1 MNDTQKLA
9 EIYKQMRL
17 DEAKKKMDPVGDADA
32 DIDNDGDVDDSDEY
46 LHKRR
51 KAIKKSMK
59 EEMCP
64 KCECDPCECDSK
76 EESVEIDTDDGE
88 VTKAKDDKKKKKP
101 DTEAETDMTEAKNP
115 PLVMNAIKDAMS
127 SLGSAKSSLT
137 AAKGKHA
144 DNAVKR
150 KANIAIKAISDAMA
164 AMSMKEEVEIEE
176 AAKPKGK
183 TLSPKD
189 IKRALASKGAQAKSK
204 DKVTLKKAPW
214 ESKEVEEAALTV
226 GMKQPVDIDD
236 TEEKGHM
243 DAVKANK
250 AGPTA
255 KQPKKIKELRK

>member
-1 MNDTQKLA
+1 MNPTQKLA

-59 EEMCP
+59 EEVCD
-64 KCECDPCECDSK
+64 ECGKEPCECDSK
-76 EESVEIDTDDGE
+76 DEAVEIDPDDGE
-88 VTKAKDDKKKKKP
+88 VTKAKDGDKKKKKQ
-101 DTEAETDMTEAKNP
+101 DAETETDVTEAKNP
-115 PLVMNAIKDAMS
+115 PLVMNAIADAMK
-127 SLGSAKSSLT
+127 SLKSAKSSLT

-150 KANIAIKAISDAMA
+150 RANVAIKAIGDAMA
-164 AMSMKEEVEIEE
+164 AMSMKEEAE
-176 AAKPKGK
+176 
-183 TLSPKD
+183 LD
-189 IKRALASKGAQAKSK
+189 
-204 DKVTLKKAPW
+204 
-214 ESKEVEEAALTV
+214 EAALTV
-226 GMKQPVDIDD
+226 GMKQPVNVDD

-250 AGPTA
+250 AGPGPA
-255 KQPKKIKELRK
+255 KQNKAKKVKELRK

>member
-1 MNDTQKLA
+1 MNDTQKIA

-59 EEMCP
+59 EEKVECP
-64 KCECDPCECDSK
+64 KCKGDGCDHCDDK
-76 EESVEIDTDDGE
+76 GYHEESVEIDPDDGQ

-101 DTEAETDMTEAKNP
+101 EA
-115 PLVMNAIKDAMS
+115 
-127 SLGSAKSSLT
+127 
-137 AAKGKHA
+137 
-144 DNAVKR
+144 
-150 KANIAIKAISDAMA
+150 
-164 AMSMKEEVEIEE
+164 EIEE
-176 AAKPKGK
+176 AAKPKKGK
-183 TLSPKD
+183 TLSAKD